1 MAELL
6 RMKEIRIGRGIVD
19 IVHKQLILQWTKEH
33 LVVVM
38 DYLVFVY

>member
-6 RMKEIRIGRGIVD
+6 RMKEIRKGRGIMD
-19 IVHKQLILQWTKEH
+19 TVHKQLILQWTKEH

>member
-6 RMKEIRIGRGIVD
+6 RMKEIRKGRGIVD
-19 IVHKQLILQWTKEH
+19 TVRKQLILQWTKEH